1 MAVPTDGRAERQLP
15 LAGIRVLEIGQVIS
29 GPYAGLLLA
38 DLGAEVTKVEPPG
51 TGDST
56 RNPAVTAMGG
66 KSATFLTLNRNKR
79 SICLDLRDPAD
90 QATLRSEVAAS
101 DVVLSNMVP
110 GTATRLGVDPETL
123 SAVNPAVIVC
133 RVLGF
138 RADHPLVDEPSFDLT
153 HQALNGYMT
162 MGGLPGDPPS
172 RVPIP
177 IADLAVAQFAVNAIL
192 AALFNRQRTGLGE
205 HIDVPMSDVLLSL
218 LTYQATLYLNQGDVP
233 ERLGSAHPH
242 TIPWQAFAASDGHF
256 VVAVRS
262 HRFWERLCTA
272 IGRSDLLSDD
282 RFTTNPDRLAHRVDL
297 DKILADAFA
306 ERTVRAWLELLRVA
320 GVPSAPVRDIGEALQ
335 AEVDADSPLI
345 QEFEDPDLGP
355 VKVVGNPIRFTR
367 MQVAR
372 PAAAPRLGEHS

>member
-1 MAVPTDGRAERQLP
+1 MAVPTEVRTERPLP
-15 LAGIRVLEIGQVIS
+15 LAGVRVLEIGQVIS
-29 GPYAGLLLA
+29 APYAGLLLA
-38 DLGAEVTKVEPPG
+38 DLGAEVTKIEPHG

-79 SICLDLRDPAD
+79 SICLDLRDPDD
-90 QATLRSEVAAS
+90 QRTLRGLVAGA

-110 GTATRLGVDPETL
+110 WTATRLGIDPTTL
-123 SAVNPAVIVC
+123 TAMNPSVIVC

-138 RADHPLVDEPSFDLT
+138 RADHPMVDEPSFDLT
-153 HQALNGYMT
+153 HQALTGYMT
-162 MGGLPGDPPS
+162 MGGFAGDPPS

-192 AALFNRQRTGLGE
+192 AALFNRQQTGLGE

-242 TIPWQAFAASDGHF
+242 TIPWQAFAASDGYL

-262 HRFWERLCTA
+262 QRFWERLCTSIDRA
-272 IGRSDLLSDD
+272 DLLVDP
-282 RFTTNPDRLAHRVDL
+282 RFGTNPDRLAHRSEL
-297 DKILADAFA
+297 DDILGETFLQ
-306 ERTVRAWLELLRVA
+306 RTVKQWLDLLRDS
-320 GVPSAPVRDIGEALQ
+320 GVPSAPVRDIGDALQ
-335 AEVDADSPLI
+335 AEVDAGSPLI
-345 QEFEDPDLGP
+345 QEFDDPDLGP
-355 VKVVGNPIRFTR
+355 VKVVGNPVRFTR
-367 MQVAR
+367 MQTVQ
-372 PAAAPRLGEHS
+372 PAAAPELGEHS